1 MATNRLKILILS
13 LSILLLACVNVEAAD
28 LNWSLTGT
36 ASGVG
41 YTAGTPAEIKDD
53 DEETYCGDS
62 CGGTSNCS
70 WDYSCEV
77 EFTQSVP
84 TINKAEICHEWSG
97 GGQGCGFAGTWSVS
111 LYYSGAWH
119 VVMNGGI
126 AAKTTDSDE
135 TGWSNVTKI
144 KLIAH
149 GDFYSEFGY
158 PGALLH
164 ATYELRAFGP
174 PPYTDIGIRMRKSG
188 ETIKIGVQDLEVTH
202 KLRIRKGD
210 TSYGIPL
217 LVVDD
222 PDASPIRIF
231 NGTDVKNWP
240 EVP

>member
-1 MATNRLKILILS
+1 MALKDLITGYAP
-13 LSILLLACVNVEAAD
+13 IVKD
-28 LNWSLTGT
+28 LVTQVAPIVKEKMANTPVKNQATKSNEVRTAKVLPPAPVKQQATKNEEVRTPKVLPPAPVKKHATKIEELREPKVMTG
-36 ASGVG
+36 
-41 YTAGTPAEIKDD
+41 
-53 DEETYCGDS
+53 
-62 CGGTSNCS
+62 
-70 WDYSCEV
+70 
-77 EFTQSVP
+77 
-84 TINKAEICHEWSG
+84 
-97 GGQGCGFAGTWSVS
+97 
-111 LYYSGAWH
+111 
-119 VVMNGGI
+119 
-126 AAKTTDSDE
+126 